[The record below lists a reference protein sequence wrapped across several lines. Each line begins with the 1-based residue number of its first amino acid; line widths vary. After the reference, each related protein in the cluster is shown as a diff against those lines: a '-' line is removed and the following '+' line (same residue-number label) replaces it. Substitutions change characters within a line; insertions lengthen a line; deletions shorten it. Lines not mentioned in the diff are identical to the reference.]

1 MMKPNTVSIAAG
13 GSDAG
18 RIEQYGEPAD
28 VRRNPK
34 TQFVQEFL
42 SA

>member
-1 MMKPNTVSIAAG
+1 VAVMK
-13 GSDAG
+13 DG
-18 RIEQYGEPAD
+18 RIEQYGTPAD

-34 TQFVQEFL
+34 TAFVSEFL